1 MDKKIEKKKWTPKK
15 IAWMVGGSALAVLV
29 LYTIIFGSRDSK
41 LNVRSERITVSEV
54 RQGQFQ
60 EFIAVTGTVEPIK
73 THYLDAVEGGRVDT
87 VYIEAGTFVN
97 KGDRILK
104 LANTNLL
111 LDIMYREA
119 ELFQQSNNLR
129 NTKLDMA
136 RNSLAMRRQLLELN
150 NQIRTQERINESNK
164 VLAEKNLISTREF
177 EESQDQLEYLEN
189 SLELTM
195 EMHHQDSL
203 FREAQIQQLE
213 SGLDRMEEN
222 LDIVRQNLENLIIK
236 APVSGQLTSLNAE
249 IGESKSRGERLGQID
264 ILDGFKVRV
273 SIDEHY
279 IARVSTGQK
288 GSFTFS
294 GETYKLS
301 IDKVYP
307 EVLNGR
313 FEVDMLFVGDEP
325 EGIRRGQTLRI
336 RLELGDLSEAVLLAT
351 GGFYQKT
358 GGRWVYVLDESGNTA
373 RKRPIQLGRENT
385 MFYEVLEG
393 LHEGE
398 KVITSS
404 YDNFGDVD
412 VLILKD

>member
-1 MDKKIEKKKWTPKK
+1 MDKRIEKKTWTIKK
-15 IAWMVGGSALAVLV
+15 IIYVAGGAALAILV
-29 LYTIIFGSRDSK
+29 LYALIFGSRDSK
-41 LNVRSERITVSEV
+41 LNVKSERITISTVE
-54 RQGQFQ
+54 RGDFQ
-60 EFIAVTGTVEPIK
+60 EFIAVTGNLVPIR
-73 THYLDAVEGGRVDT
+73 THYLDAVEGGRVET
-87 VYIEAGTFVN
+87 VYLEAGTYVN
-97 KGDRILK
+97 KGDKILK

-136 RNSLAMRRQLLELN
+136 RNSLQMRRELLELEMA
-150 NQIRTQERINESNK
+150 IRKRKRIEESNEI
-164 VLAEKNLISTREF
+164 LADKQLISSREF
-177 EESQDQLEYLEN
+177 EESKDDLEFLEKKM
-189 SLELTM
+189 LLTM
-195 EMHHQDSL
+195 EMHEQDSI
-203 FREAQIQQLE
+203 FRENQILQLE
-213 SGLDRMEEN
+213 SSLERMQEN
-222 LDIVRQNLENLIIK
+222 LEIVKQNLENLIIK
-236 APVSGQLTSLNAE
+236 APVSGNLTSLNAE

-279 IARVSTGQK
+279 IARISAGQK
-288 GSFTFS
+288 GSFVFS

-307 EVLNGR
+307 EVLSGR
-313 FEVDMLFVGDEP
+313 FEVDMVFDGEEP

-336 RLELGDLSEAVLLAT
+336 RLELGDLSEATLLAT

-358 GGRWVYVLDESGNTA
+358 GGRWVYVLDESGNNA
-373 RKRPIQLGRENT
+373 RKRQIHLGRENT
-385 MFYEVLEG
+385 MFYEVLDG
-393 LHEGE
+393 LEPGE

-412 VLILKD
+412 QLIMK